1 MGLAKLMKATIILP
15 RIETQDAISR
25 LADLE
30 WFHPLQNPSEHVNP
44 YYDDLLTKAQ
54 RLYQDIDEVV
64 KSLGIPQETGV
75 MATMF
80 KGAPKGKYD
89 YSADDIQDFIAD
101 LEDRSKQILEGPK
114 KLLEERSKIE
124 RQLEEYRNIEAVIG
138 MASTLNLNLDAFR
151 KLRDFFAGLFVIDSK
166 DESEIRKSLEDLAI
180 YSTKLNENKTSL
192 TVIGSS
198 EDSERVLKVLR
209 SFGVNPIQI
218 PTNMPQNPN
227 EAYSLAKAKVKELE
241 TRSEQLDKEL
251 KKIKQSMLTKLLS
264 LQEATR
270 VAKDA
275 LEITRKP
282 GGTKNFAVIEGYIPH
297 EMEPKFKK
305 LTSNYV
311 SIIEDVNHMVDNNN
325 NNSHHGE
332 GDKQEPIPTLITNKK
347 YIQNFR
353 VITETQ
359 GLPRYGE
366 IDPTPIIAF
375 VWPTFYGLMFADL
388 GHGLLLFGLG
398 MLFRYRGNGRLRV
411 WGTLIAAS
419 GLAAA
424 IGGLATGEAFGFH
437 FEEIAVLAP
446 LKEIPVLGNI
456 IGLLS
461 VSELTF
467 EQVLK
472 ILEVSVAIG
481 VVHLLMAFFLRLR
494 IDLKEVNKLMV
505 YTHDIPAIIMYLA
518 VVSLILA
525 AIGAQYDIIGMFLSW
540 DHNEPVPWLTVLF
553 GDWVTVNL
561 VAKAMPP
568 VIIACIAVM
577 IIGGMKEQKQAIA
590 HGREP
595 EGGGI
600 VGLVVETVMVRTI
613 EMLANTISYSRLGI
627 MLLVHTALL
636 VTVIDA
642 YESGAGLAI
651 LIGGN
656 IGIMMIEGLIVYI
669 QTIRLHLYEWFPKWY
684 KSDGVQF
691 KRLVPQML
699 YTNLVWNHDDVN
711 KNNKKKAMKT
721 TTSPTPPPTA
731 TTAATT
737 T

>member
-15 RIETQDAISR
+15 RIETQEAISR
-25 LADLE
+25 LAALE
-30 WFHPLQNPSEHVNP
+30 WFHPLHNTSEYINP

-64 KSLGIPQETGV
+64 KVLGIPQETGV

-80 KGAPKGKYD
+80 KGAPKGKHD
-89 YSADDIQDFIAD
+89 YAAEDIQGFIAD
-101 LEDRSKQILEGPK
+101 LEDQSKQLLEGPK
-114 KLLEERSKIE
+114 KVIEERNKIE
-124 RQLEEYRNIEAVIG
+124 RQLEEYRNLEAVVG
-138 MASTLNLNLDAFR
+138 MASTLNLNLDAFG
-151 KLRDFFAGLFVIDSK
+151 KLRNFFAGLFVVDSK

-192 TVIGSS
+192 TIIGSS

-209 SFGVNPIQI
+209 SFGVNPLQI
-218 PTNMPQNPN
+218 PATMPQNPS
-227 EAYSLAKAKVKELE
+227 EATSLAKAKVKELE
-241 TRSEQLDKEL
+241 TRSEQIEKEL
-251 KKIKQSMLTKLLS
+251 EKIKQSNLTKLLS
-264 LQEATR
+264 LQEAAR
-270 VAKDA
+270 VAKDV

-297 EMEPKFKK
+297 EMEGKFKK

-311 SIIEDVNHMVDNNN
+311 SVIEDVNLVVD
-325 NNSHHGE
+325 SHQGE
-332 GDKQEPIPTLITNKK
+332 GSKQEPLPTLITNKK
-347 YIQNFR
+347 YTRNFQ

-366 IDPTPIIAF
+366 VDPTPIIAF
-375 VWPTFYGLMFADL
+375 VWPTFYGLMFADF

-398 MLFRYRGNGRLRV
+398 ALFRYRGNGRLRV
-411 WGTLIAAS
+411 WGTLIMAS

-424 IGGLATGEAFGFH
+424 IGGLGTGEAFGFH
-437 FEEIAVLAP
+437 FEEISILAP
-446 LKEIPVLGNI
+446 LKEIPVLGNLM
-456 IGLLS
+456 GLLS

-472 ILEVSVAIG
+472 ILEVSVAVG
-481 VVHLLMAFFLRLR
+481 VVHLLLAFFLRLR
-494 IDLKEVNKLMV
+494 ASLKQGNKLMV
-505 YTHDIPAIIMYLA
+505 YTHDIPAIIQYLA

-525 AIGAQYDIIGMFLSW
+525 AIGSQYDIIGMFLSW
-540 DHNEPVPWLTVLF
+540 NHNEPVPWLTVLF

-568 VIIACIAVM
+568 VIIACIAIA
-577 IIGGMKEQKQAIA
+577 IIGGMKEQKHAIA

-600 VGLVVETVMVRTI
+600 VGLIVETMMVRTI

-627 MLLVHTALL
+627 MLLVHSALL
-636 VTVIDA
+636 VTVINS
-642 YESGAGLAI
+642 YEHGGGLAI

-691 KRLVPQML
+691 KKLVPQML
-699 YTNLVWNHDDVN
+699 YTNLVWKYDDD
-711 KNNKKKAMKT
+711 KKKEVKT
-721 TTSPTPPPTA
+721 TTTA
-731 TTAATT
+731 
-737 T
+737 

>member
-1 MGLAKLMKATIILP
+1 
-15 RIETQDAISR
+15 
-25 LADLE
+25 
-30 WFHPLQNPSEHVNP
+30 
-44 YYDDLLTKAQ
+44 
-54 RLYQDIDEVV
+54 
-64 KSLGIPQETGV
+64 
-75 MATMF
+75 
-80 KGAPKGKYD
+80 
-89 YSADDIQDFIAD
+89 
-101 LEDRSKQILEGPK
+101 
-114 KLLEERSKIE
+114 
-124 RQLEEYRNIEAVIG
+124 
-138 MASTLNLNLDAFR
+138 
-151 KLRDFFAGLFVIDSK
+151 
-166 DESEIRKSLEDLAI
+166 
-180 YSTKLNENKTSL
+180 
-192 TVIGSS
+192 
-198 EDSERVLKVLR
+198 
-209 SFGVNPIQI
+209 
-218 PTNMPQNPN
+218 
-227 EAYSLAKAKVKELE
+227 
-241 TRSEQLDKEL
+241 
-251 KKIKQSMLTKLLS
+251 
-264 LQEATR
+264 
-270 VAKDA
+270 
-275 LEITRKP
+275 
-282 GGTKNFAVIEGYIPH
+282 
-297 EMEPKFKK
+297 
-305 LTSNYV
+305 
-311 SIIEDVNHMVDNNN
+311 
-325 NNSHHGE
+325 
-332 GDKQEPIPTLITNKK
+332 
-347 YIQNFR
+347 
-353 VITETQ
+353 
-359 GLPRYGE
+359 
-366 IDPTPIIAF
+366 
-375 VWPTFYGLMFADL
+375 MFADL

-494 IDLKEVNKLMV
+494 IDLKEGSKLMV

-568 VIIACIAVM
+568 VIIACIAIT

-642 YESGAGLAI
+642 YEQSGSLAI

-699 YTNLVWNHDDVN
+699 YTNLVWNHDDD

-721 TTSPTPPPTA
+721 TTAPTTTTTA
-731 TTAATT
+731 AATAATT

>member
-25 LADLE
+25 LAALE
-30 WFHPLQNPSEHVNP
+30 WFHPLQNASEHINP

-64 KSLGIPQETGV
+64 KMLGIPQETGV

-80 KGAPKGKYD
+80 KGAPKGKHD
-89 YSADDIQDFIAD
+89 YAAEDIQGFIAD
-101 LEDRSKQILEGPK
+101 LEDKSKQSLEGPK
-114 KLLEERSKIE
+114 KLLEERNKIE
-124 RQLEEYRNIEAVIG
+124 RQLEEYRNLEAVVG
-138 MASTLNLNLDAFR
+138 MASTLNLNLDTFG
-151 KLRDFFAGLFVIDSK
+151 KLRNFFAGLFVVDSK

-198 EDSERVLKVLR
+198 EDSERILKVLR
-209 SFGVNPIQI
+209 SFGVNPLQI
-218 PTNMPQNPN
+218 PANMPQNPS

-241 TRSEQLDKEL
+241 TRSEQMDKEL
-251 KKIKQSMLTKLLS
+251 EKVKQSILTKLLS
-264 LQEATR
+264 LQEAAR
-270 VAKDA
+270 VAKDV

-297 EMEPKFKK
+297 EMENKFKK

-311 SIIEDVNHMVDNNN
+311 SVIEDVNLTTDGDHQ
-325 NNSHHGE
+325 GE
-332 GDKQEPIPTLITNKK
+332 GGRQEPLPTLITNKK
-347 YIQNFR
+347 YTRNFQ

-366 IDPTPIIAF
+366 VDPTPIIAF

-398 MLFRYRGNGRLRV
+398 ALFRYRGNGRLKV
-411 WGTLIAAS
+411 WGTLIMAS

-424 IGGLATGEAFGFH
+424 VGGLGTGEAFGFH
-437 FEEIAVLAP
+437 FEEISFLAP
-446 LKEIPVLGNI
+446 LKEIPVLGNL

-472 ILEVSVAIG
+472 ILEVSVAVG
-481 VVHLLMAFFLRLR
+481 VVHLLLAFFLRLR
-494 IDLKEVNKLMV
+494 GNLKQGNKFMV
-505 YTHDIPAIIMYLA
+505 LTHDIPAIIQYLA

-525 AIGAQYDIIGMFLSW
+525 AIGSQYDIIGMFLGW

-568 VIIACIAVM
+568 VIIACIAIT
-577 IIGGMKEQKQAIA
+577 IIGGMKEQKHAIA

-600 VGLVVETVMVRTI
+600 VGLVVETMMVRTI

-627 MLLVHTALL
+627 MLLVHSALL
-636 VTVIDA
+636 VTVINS
-642 YESGAGLAI
+642 YEHGGGLAI

-691 KRLVPQML
+691 KKLVPQML
-699 YTNLVWNHDDVN
+699 YTNLVWKYDDDD
-711 KNNKKKAMKT
+711 KKKAMKT
-721 TTSPTPPPTA
+721 ASA
-731 TTAATT
+731 
-737 T
+737 

>member
-25 LADLE
+25 LAALE
-30 WFHPLQNPSEHVNP
+30 WFHSIQNASEHINP

-64 KSLGIPQETGV
+64 KMLGIPQETGV
-75 MATMF
+75 MATLF
-80 KGAPKGKYD
+80 KGAPKGKHD
-89 YSADDIQDFIAD
+89 YAAEDIQGFIAD
-101 LEDRSKQILEGPK
+101 LEDRSKQLLEGPK
-114 KLLEERSKIE
+114 KLLEERNNIE
-124 RQLEEYRNIEAVIG
+124 RRLEEYRNLEAVVG
-138 MASTLNLNLDAFR
+138 MASTLNLNLDTFV
-151 KLRDFFAGLFVIDSK
+151 KLHNFFAGLFVVDSK
-166 DESEIRKSLEDLAI
+166 DESEIRKSLDDLAI

-209 SFGVNPIQI
+209 SFGVNPLQI
-218 PTNMPQNPN
+218 PANMPQNPS

-241 TRSEQLDKEL
+241 ARIGQIDKEL
-251 KKIKQSMLTKLLS
+251 EKIKRSILTKLLS
-264 LQEATR
+264 LQEAAR
-270 VAKDA
+270 VAKDV

-282 GGTKNFAVIEGYIPH
+282 GGTKNFAVIEGYIPQQ
-297 EMEPKFKK
+297 MERKFKK

-311 SIIEDVNHMVDNNN
+311 SIIEDVNLATD
-325 NNSHHGE
+325 SHQGE
-332 GDKQEPIPTLITNKK
+332 GSKQEPLPTLITNKK
-347 YIQNFR
+347 YTRNFQ

-366 IDPTPIIAF
+366 VDPTPIIAF

-424 IGGLATGEAFGFH
+424 IGGLGTGEMFGFH
-437 FEEIAVLAP
+437 FDEIAIL
-446 LKEIPVLGNI
+446 EPVAHALPFV
-456 IGLLS
+456 GLLS

-467 EQVLK
+467 DQVIK

-481 VVHLLMAFFLRLR
+481 VIHLLMAFFLRLR
-494 IDLKEVNKLMV
+494 ASLKQGNKLMV
-505 YTHDIPAIIMYLA
+505 YTHDIPAIIQYLA
-518 VVSLILA
+518 VVALILA
-525 AIGAQYDIIGMFLSW
+525 AIGSQYDIIGMFLSW
-540 DHNEPVPWLTVLF
+540 NHNEPVPWLTVLF

-568 VIIACIAVM
+568 VIIACIVVS
-577 IIGGMKEQKQAIA
+577 IIGGMKEQKHAIA

-595 EGGGI
+595 EGGGV
-600 VGLVVETVMVRTI
+600 VGIIVETMMVRTI

-636 VTVIDA
+636 VTVINS
-642 YESGAGLAI
+642 YEHGGGLAI

-691 KRLVPQML
+691 KKLVPQML
-699 YTNLVWNHDDVN
+699 YTNLVWKYDDE
-711 KNNKKKAMKT
+711 KKAIKT
-721 TTSPTPPPTA
+721 TA
-731 TTAATT
+731 
-737 T
+737 

>member
-1 MGLAKLMKATIILP
+1 MGLAKLKKATIILP

-25 LADLE
+25 LAALE
-30 WFHPLQNPSEHVNP
+30 WFHPLQNTSEYINP

-64 KSLGIPQETGV
+64 KVLGIPPETGV

-80 KGAPKGKYD
+80 KGAPKGKHD
-89 YSADDIQDFIAD
+89 YAAEDIQGFIAD
-101 LEDRSKQILEGPK
+101 LEDQSKQLLEGPK
-114 KLLEERSKIE
+114 KVIEERNKIE
-124 RQLEEYRNIEAVIG
+124 RQLEEYRNLEAVVG
-138 MASTLNLNLDAFR
+138 MASTLNLNLDAFG
-151 KLRDFFAGLFVIDSK
+151 KLRNFFAGLFVVDSK

-192 TVIGSS
+192 TIIGSS

-209 SFGVNPIQI
+209 SFGVNPLQI
-218 PTNMPQNPN
+218 PATMPQNPS

-241 TRSEQLDKEL
+241 TRSEQIDKEL
-251 KKIKQSMLTKLLS
+251 EKIKQSNLTKLLS
-264 LQEATR
+264 LQEAAR
-270 VAKDA
+270 VAKDV

-282 GGTKNFAVIEGYIPH
+282 GGTKNFAVIEGYIPS
-297 EMEPKFKK
+297 EMENKFKK

-311 SIIEDVNHMVDNNN
+311 SVIEDVNLTAD
-325 NNSHHGE
+325 SHQGE
-332 GDKQEPIPTLITNKK
+332 GGRQEPLPTLITNKK
-347 YIQNFR
+347 YTQNFQ

-366 IDPTPIIAF
+366 VDPTPIIAF

-398 MLFRYRGNGRLRV
+398 ALFRYRGNGRLRV
-411 WGTLIAAS
+411 WGTLIMAS

-424 IGGLATGEAFGFH
+424 VGGLGTGEAFGFH
-437 FEEIAVLAP
+437 FEEISILAP
-446 LKEIPVLGNI
+446 LKEIPVLGNLM
-456 IGLLS
+456 GLLS

-472 ILEVSVAIG
+472 ILEVSVAVG
-481 VVHLLMAFFLRLR
+481 VVHLLLAFFLRLR
-494 IDLKEVNKLMV
+494 ASLKQGNKLMV
-505 YTHDIPAIIMYLA
+505 YTHDIPAIIQYLA

-525 AIGAQYDIIGMFLSW
+525 AIGSQYDIIGMFLSW
-540 DHNEPVPWLTVLF
+540 NHNEPVPWLTVLF

-568 VIIACIAVM
+568 VIIACIAIA
-577 IIGGMKEQKQAIA
+577 IIGGMKEQKHAIA

-600 VGLVVETVMVRTI
+600 VGLIVETMMVRTI

-627 MLLVHTALL
+627 MLLVHSALL
-636 VTVIDA
+636 VTVINS
-642 YESGAGLAI
+642 YEHGGGLAI

-691 KRLVPQML
+691 KKLVPQML
-699 YTNLVWNHDDVN
+699 YTNLVWKYDDD
-711 KNNKKKAMKT
+711 KKKEVK
-721 TTSPTPPPTA
+721 TA
-731 TTAATT
+731 TTA
-737 T
+737 